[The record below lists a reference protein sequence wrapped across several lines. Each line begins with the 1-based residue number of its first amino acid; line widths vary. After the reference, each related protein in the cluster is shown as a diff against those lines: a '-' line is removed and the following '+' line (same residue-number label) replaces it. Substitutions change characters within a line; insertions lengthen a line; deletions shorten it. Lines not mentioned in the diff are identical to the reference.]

1 MDNHVSQSPLLL
13 NKLSAAIDAEKEF
26 HFRHGFDAGAKAMA
40 YFMREKNLSLEEAL
54 KICEKHLTDPMQIVT
69 I

>member
-1 MDNHVSQSPLLL
+1 MDNHISQSPLLL
-13 NKLSAAIDAEKEF
+13 SKLSAAIEAEKEF

-40 YFMREKNLSLEEAL
+40 YFVREKNLSLEEAL
-54 KICEKHLTDPMQIVT
+54 QICEKHLTDPMQIVT